1 MGRRMQVRSAIHCRS
16 SAQPGS
22 PPDAQTRLAGA
33 TGNHGK
39 RHETPPLG
47 ITSPWPRPTS
57 PSPCVPP
64 PPTAGAAPWPGTQR
78 PCPAA
83 GAGATEPSRGRVS
96 SDRAV
101 DSPNTS
107 SSTWGHLD
115 VSKPGAGSPPGR
127 QEAGLSRG
135 REASSGFHTSRRL
148 HLSKAGGGG
157 GGLEVPGGPRMV
169 PDVQKMR
176 LCARKG
182 RARWAQCHVLTHAP
196 ARAHTAHT
204 PGGDP

>member
-1 MGRRMQVRSAIHCRS
+1 MASGGGGGSSLLGEERARVPVRSAVHCRA
-16 SAQPGS
+16 SAQPGG

-33 TGNHGK
+33 TGNRGK

-64 PPTAGAAPWPGTQR
+64 PPTAAAAPCPGTQR

-83 GAGATEPSRGRVS
+83 GVVATEPSRSRVS

-107 SSTWGHLD
+107 SSSTWGHLG

-135 REASSGFHTSRRL
+135 REASSGFHTSRRR
-148 HLSKAGGGG
+148 HPSKESGGERVARGAWR
-157 GGLEVPGGPRMV
+157 PR
-169 PDVQKMR
+169 DG
-176 LCARKG
+176 A
-182 RARWAQCHVLTHAP
+182 
-196 ARAHTAHT
+196 
-204 PGGDP
+204 